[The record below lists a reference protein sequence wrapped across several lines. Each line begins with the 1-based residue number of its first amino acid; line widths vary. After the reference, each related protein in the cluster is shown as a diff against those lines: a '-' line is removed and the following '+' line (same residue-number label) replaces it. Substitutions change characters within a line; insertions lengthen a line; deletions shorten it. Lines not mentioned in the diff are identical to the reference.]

1 MASVADICNLAL
13 SHLGSFAQITSI
25 SPVDGTVEAGYCA
38 RFYPI
43 ARKEMLEAGSWTWSK
58 TRVALAPVTNP
69 SLVWQYAY
77 ALPADC
83 IDAKRVLQK
92 AYVQQLFVTLYS
104 NWLTYDELQM
114 FTEQGSADFEVED
127 GVLLTNE
134 PDAVLLYTRDVT
146 DTTKFSTAAVIG
158 LSYLLGSYL
167 AGPIIK
173 GLPGAQT
180 SATMR
185 KAAMNVI
192 GEAAAD
198 DANQSSE
205 SSDFIPKHIGFRG

>member
-1 MASVADICNLAL
+1 MASVADICNLSL
-13 SHLGSFAQITSI
+13 SHVGSFAQITSI
-25 SPVDGTVEAGYCA
+25 SPPDGSVEAGYCA

-58 TRVALAPVTNP
+58 TRVALAGVTNP
-69 SLVWQYAY
+69 SEVWQYAY

-92 AYVQQLFVTLYS
+92 AFVQQLFVTLYS

-114 FTEQGSADFEVED
+114 FTEQGSSDFEIED

-134 PDAVLLYTRDVT
+134 PEAVLLYTRDVT
-146 DTTKFSTAAVIG
+146 DTTKFSTAATIG
-158 LSYLLGSYL
+158 LSYLLASYL

-180 SATMR
+180 SATLR

-192 GEAAAD
+192 GEAKAD